1 MQRTKKEKTEINAER
16 VTQLVRENPGIN
28 SSQIKRL
35 LHLGQSEFWSAS
47 MLSPVN
53 RSRQG
58 QCIVYWEG
66 KDSDKPTM
74 PIGIANIPMSEST
87 SRPAIAEALESLPK
101 LTRWVAPHPY
111 DRIIIP
117 LRHMA

>member
-16 VTQLVRENPGIN
+16 VTHIVRQNPGIN
-28 SSQIKRL
+28 SNQIKHL
-35 LHLGQSEFWSAS
+35 LNLGQSEFWSAS

-58 QCIVYWEG
+58 QRIIYWEG
-66 KDSDKPTM
+66 SDKPTA
-74 PIGIANIPMSEST
+74 PISIKNISMSEST
-87 SRPAIAEALESLPK
+87 SRPAITEALETLPK

-111 DRIIIP
+111 DRIILP
-117 LRHMA
+117 VRHMA